1 MVPCSRGLAG
11 MPKEGSGAVLFMPPC
26 SSRLVS
32 SCRPA
37 SSYRVVIPAKA
48 GIQAVLAPVLSA
60 RPVSSFRL
68 LPPLPLAAGD
78 RVRGLLSGRGCVL
91 PSPRPSP
98 RGRGSRRASRTS
110 PWSRVV
116 GALRECRRRG
126 AERCCSCRPVHPA
139 RVVHT
144 VPCRHT
150 ASSFLRKQESRLP
163 GCRRRRGILAGK
175 RRHSC
180 GSSVVI
186 PAKAGIQAAGLP
198 ATPGE
203 PGWQASSFVRIK
215 RRHSCESRNPGCRA
229 AGDTGG
235 AWMASVV
242 IPAKAR
248 TQGIPAPMR

>member
-1 MVPCSRGLAG
+1 MPSCVVIPPRVVIPRRHSCESRNPGCPRPRVVGPSRVVVPPLAPSPSGSGRQSAGSPVWSWVCPALTPALSQREREQAGIQDIPMVPCSRGLAG
-11 MPKEGSGAVLFMPPC
+11 MLKEGSGAVLFMPSC
-26 SSRLVS
+26 SYRPVS

-116 GALRECRRRG
+116 GALREC
-126 AERCCSCRPVHPA
+126 
-139 RVVHT
+139 
-144 VPCRHT
+144 
-150 ASSFLRKQESRLP
+150 
-163 GCRRRRGILAGK
+163 
-175 RRHSC
+175 
-180 GSSVVI
+180 
-186 PAKAGIQAAGLP
+186 
-198 ATPGE
+198 
-203 PGWQASSFVRIK
+203 
-215 RRHSCESRNPGCRA
+215 
-229 AGDTGG
+229 
-235 AWMASVV
+235 
-242 IPAKAR
+242 
-248 TQGIPAPMR
+248 